1 MLAMAYQ
8 TYGGP
13 EVVHPTEMPRPVPG
27 AAQVLVK
34 LAAAGVT
41 TADWRMRASDFPGGM
56 WLVGRLAIGLFRP
69 RNHILGGDFA
79 GDVVAVG
86 AQVTKFQ
93 PGDRVFG
100 TSGTGAHA
108 EYLAIGTDGA
118 IALTPVSVPNQA
130 GAALAFGAI
139 CALDFL
145 RDFAKVKPGQKVL
158 IIGASGGVG
167 CYAVQIAKWLGA
179 EVTGV
184 ASGASQDLVMSLG
197 VDHFV
202 DYQAQDVTRLR
213 DRFDL
218 IFDTVGVLKF
228 RAARALLARNGLFLP
243 LNFGPLDLWHVLW
256 SRITGGPRISLH
268 VNGDSQQDTETLANL
283 VRDGHLRPVIDRV
296 FRLENIRAA
305 YAHVESRHRLG
316 AVVLDIGAEH
326 PIP

>member
-1 MLAMAYQ
+1 MLAVTYES
-8 TYGGP
+8 YGGP
-13 EVVHPTEMPRPVPG
+13 GVVHATEMPCPVPG

-41 TADWRMRASDFPGGM
+41 TADWRLRASDFPGGM
-56 WLVGRLAIGLFRP
+56 WLAGRLAFGIVRP

-79 GDVVAVG
+79 GEVVAVG
-86 AQVTKFQ
+86 AEVTKFQ

-108 EYLAIGTDGA
+108 EYLTVDSDVA
-118 IALTPVSVPNQA
+118 IALTPDSVSDRG

-145 RDFAKVKPGQKVL
+145 RDVAEVKPGQKVL

-184 ASGASQDLVMSLG
+184 ASGASQELVMSLG
-197 VDHFV
+197 ADHFV

-228 RAARALLARNGLFLP
+228 RAARALLVRHGLFLP
-243 LNFGPLDLWHVLW
+243 LNFGPLDLWPVLW

-268 VNGDSQQDTETLANL
+268 VNGDSQQDTETLADL

-296 FRLENIRAA
+296 FRLDDIRAA

-316 AVVLDIGAEH
+316 AVVLEIGAEQ
-326 PIP
+326 PTP